1 MSGVGQPSVLACA
14 SIEQLKIFL
23 LTVGNDR
30 HVTDVGRVV
39 HETTDLVALLVCC
52 CVSAGVEYHRI
63 GAGCCA
69 RKTYLLGGEAEA
81 LLASLLSIVEWCIAK
96 PCIY

>member
-1 MSGVGQPSVLACA
+1 M
-14 SIEQLKIFL
+14 
-23 LTVGNDR
+23 GNDR

-52 CVSAGVEYHRI
+52 IALGVEYRRI

-69 RKTYLLGGEAEA
+69 RRTYLLGGEAEA
-81 LLASLLSIVEWCIAK
+81 LLAFLLPIVTCCNAK
-96 PCIY
+96 ICIY